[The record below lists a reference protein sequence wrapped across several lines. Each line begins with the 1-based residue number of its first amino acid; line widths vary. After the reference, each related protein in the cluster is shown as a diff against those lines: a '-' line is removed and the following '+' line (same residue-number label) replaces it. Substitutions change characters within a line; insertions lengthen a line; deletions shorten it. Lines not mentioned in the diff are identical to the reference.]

1 MKIVRLLLVAA
12 LSLQV
17 FAQSAPPPTTPQT
30 LQSIKTLLDQMVAK
44 GFFRGNVLVA
54 QNGSVLLN
62 ESYGMANF
70 EWQKANT
77 PNAKFRVGSLTKTMT
92 AMLVLDLAQDK
103 KLNLDDTIIE
113 HLPYY
118 RKDTGSVITIAQL
131 LDHSSGL
138 PSFTSLPEFNHS
150 ISRIRIPTT
159 TFVKRYC
166 QPDLLTPPGTAFYY
180 SNTGFFILGAIVES
194 VTGKSY
200 AESLQERVLTP
211 LGMTNTAYGQN
222 SDILPEFAYPYMME
236 GCVNAVAP
244 FTEMSVPFS
253 AGGVHSTVEDLNKFN
268 NGISRNTVLN
278 PHYTKL
284 MLTSHISE
292 GHGAGSAY
300 GWDVTPLPV
309 PGGKPVVVHAKI
321 GQIWGYS
328 NFMIRTPDF
337 FVALLGNMTEA
348 SSGSIAA
355 AIVQILYGASLA
367 DATPAPSAP
376 VAIAQ
381 QICKS
386 GLQATLA
393 SLEQNPPPAS
403 LYLSEV
409 GNNFLGT
416 GLNINSTPDNIEIAR
431 AVFNLNASLFPTDPT
446 VYQDLATLY
455 GELVSTNTLKA
466 ESTPTPPPPG
476 PPAPAAKAQEQQHQH

>member
-1 MKIVRLLLVAA
+1 MKIVRLLLIAA

-17 FAQSAPPPTTPQT
+17 FAQSAPPPTTPET
-30 LQSIKTLLDQMVAK
+30 LQSIKTLMDQMVAQ
-44 GFFRGNVLVA
+44 GVFRGNMLVA
-54 QNGSVLLN
+54 QNGNVLLN
-62 ESYGMANF
+62 QSYGMANF

-77 PNAKFRVGSLTKTMT
+77 PNARFRVGSLTKTMT

-138 PSFTSLPEFNHS
+138 PSFTSLPDFNHS
-150 ISRIRIPTT
+150 ISRIKLPTT

-166 QPDLLTPPGTAFYY
+166 QPDLLTPPGTTFYY

-194 VTGKSY
+194 VTAQSY
-200 AESLQERVLTP
+200 AQALQERVLTP

-253 AGGVHSTVEDLNKFN
+253 AGGVYSTVEDLNKFN
-268 NGISRNTVLN
+268 NGISANTVLN
-278 PHYTKL
+278 PRFTKL
-284 MLTSHISE
+284 MLTPHISE

-300 GWDVTPLPV
+300 GWDVVPLPI
-309 PGGKPVVVHAKI
+309 PGGKPVVVHAKV

-348 SSGSIAA
+348 NSGNIAA
-355 AIVQILYGASLA
+355 AIVQILYGADPA
-367 DATPAPSAP
+367 VVTPSTPAP

-381 QICKS
+381 QICKM
-386 GLQATLA
+386 GVEAALA
-393 SLEQNPPPAS
+393 AVKQNPPPTS

-416 GLNINSTPDNIEIAR
+416 GLNIDPTRDDIETAR
-431 AVFNLNASLFPTDPT
+431 QVFNLNASLFPTDPT
-446 VYQDLATLY
+446 VYQDLAALY
-455 GELVSTNTLKA
+455 EGLTSTNTLKA
-466 ESTPTPPPPG
+466 ESITGPSPAG
-476 PPAPAAKAQEQQHQH
+476 PPAPAPKAPAKQHQN